1 MIFAS
6 CNFVDLYAKS
16 QIIFAIVVQSSTML
30 MKTKQVSTIF
40 AEYYRNPLDSQLF
53 IVVVRFC
60 KKILLEF
67 HKMAFRTIINKKG
80 KGQKLEK
87 IRDALELE

>member
-60 KKILLEF
+60 KKYCWNFTKWLFEQLL
-67 HKMAFRTIINKKG
+67 TKK
-80 KGQKLEK
+80 EK
-87 IRDALELE
+87 VRN